1 METSMIDLC
10 WKSRLWWLDFKRES
24 VLIVSFITS
33 PAGQGKKDTILYVV
47 MKKWKQLQLILDN
60 SKSEGRLGDY

>member
-10 WKSRLWWLDFKRES
+10 WKPRMWWLDFKRES
-24 VLIVSFITS
+24 VLIISFITS
-33 PAGQGKKDTILYVV
+33 AAGQGKEDTIFYVV
-47 MKKWKQLQLILDN
+47 MKKWKQLQLTLDN